1 MSTEPM
7 SMQDEPN
14 FRELLGAFGGNANVE
29 RRARAE
35 RRAAMKPDDKRRKKG
50 AVRDTQLNVRV
61 RRSVS
66 ELAREICKAESWS
79 QADLIENAIEAL
91 AKEKGLLTDAKA

>member
-1 MSTEPM
+1 MSIE
-7 SMQDEPN
+7 DEANEN
-14 FRELLGAFGGNANVE
+14 FRELLGAFGSNADVD

-50 AVRDTQLNVRV
+50 SARDTQLNVRV

-66 ELAREICKAESWS
+66 ELARELCKAESWS
-79 QADLIENAIEAL
+79 QADLVEKAIEAL
-91 AKEKGLLTDAKA
+91 AKQKGLLPDA

>member
-1 MSTEPM
+1 M
-7 SMQDEPN
+7 SMEDEANEN
-14 FRELLGAFGGNANVE
+14 FRELLGAFGSHADVD

-50 AVRDTQLNVRV
+50 SARDTQLNVRV

-66 ELAREICKAESWS
+66 ELARELCKAENWS
-79 QADLIENAIEAL
+79 QADLVENAIEAL
-91 AKEKGLLTDAKA
+91 AKQKGVTPDA

>member
-1 MSTEPM
+1 VSIE
-7 SMQDEPN
+7 DEANQN
-14 FRELLGAFGGNANVE
+14 FNELLGAFGSNADVD

-50 AVRDTQLNVRV
+50 SARDTQLNVRV

-79 QADLIENAIEAL
+79 QADLVEKAIEAL
-91 AKEKGLLTDAKA
+91 AKQKGLLPDA

>member
-1 MSTEPM
+1 VSIEEEAN
-7 SMQDEPN
+7 QN
-14 FRELLGAFGGNANVE
+14 FNELLGAFGSNANVD

-50 AVRDTQLNVRV
+50 PARDTQLNVRV

-66 ELAREICKAESWS
+66 DLARDICKAESWS
-79 QADLIENAIEAL
+79 QADLVEKAIEAL
-91 AKEKGLLTDAKA
+91 AKQKGLLPDA